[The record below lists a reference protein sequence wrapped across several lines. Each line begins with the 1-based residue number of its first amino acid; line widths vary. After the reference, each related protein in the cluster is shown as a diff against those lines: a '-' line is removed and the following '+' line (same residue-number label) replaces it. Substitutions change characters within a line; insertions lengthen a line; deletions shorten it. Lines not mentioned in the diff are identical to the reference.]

1 MGIGGTGRTVGTART
16 IRSDRSGRN
25 TNTTGGAGSVAV
37 SGLTPTLKSPRRTR
51 QKPTLADVSA
61 AIVSCELCPRLRLY
75 CQRIGHEK
83 RRAFRDD
90 TYWAKPVPGFGDPQA
105 RLLIVG
111 LAPAAHGANRTGRVF
126 TGDGGGG
133 SGDFLMAALHRA
145 GFANIPTS
153 QHPSDG
159 LALRDA
165 YIAAAVRCA
174 PPDNKPTPEEI
185 ARCLPHLE
193 AELAAL
199 PRVSVVVALGR
210 IAFDAYLRLLTRSGV
225 ATRPRPQFGHGRAHH
240 LPNGQTLFGC
250 YHPSR
255 QNTNTGK
262 LTSRMMDDI
271 FKRVREVLGIH
282 DLREVMRVRV
292 VQKVR

>member
-1 MGIGGTGRTVGTART
+1 MQDGRIAEL
-16 IRSDRSGRN
+16 N
-25 TNTTGGAGSVAV
+25 AV
-37 SGLTPTLKSPRRTR
+37 H
-51 QKPTLADVSA
+51 A
-61 AIVSCELCPRLRLY
+61 AIVSCELCPRLRHY
-75 CQRIGHEK
+75 CERVGREK
-83 RRAFRDD
+83 RRAYRDE
-90 TYWAKPVPGFGDPQA
+90 TYWARPVPGFGDPQA

-126 TGDGGGG
+126 TGDGVGG

-145 GFANIPTS
+145 GFANMPTS
-153 QHPSDG
+153 QHLKDG
-159 LALRDA
+159 LELRDA
-165 YIAAAVRCA
+165 FIAAAVRCA

-199 PRVSVVVALGR
+199 PRVSVVVALGK
-210 IAFDAYLRLLTRSGV
+210 IGFDAYLQLLKRGGV
-225 ATRPRPQFGHGRAHH
+225 DVRPRPRFGQGVARR

-262 LTSRMMDDI
+262 LTARMMNEV
-271 FKRVREVLGIH
+271 FRLVRSAI
-282 DLREVMRVRV
+282 DP
-292 VQKVR
+292 